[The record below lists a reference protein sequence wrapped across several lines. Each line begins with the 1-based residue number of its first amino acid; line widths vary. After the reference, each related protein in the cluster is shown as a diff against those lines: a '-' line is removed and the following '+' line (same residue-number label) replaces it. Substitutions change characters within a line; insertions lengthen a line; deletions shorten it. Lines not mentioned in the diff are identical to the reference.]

1 MPPKFNFA
9 AMMAKAGAGDTE
21 ATPSAVPAPT
31 TSTAAAAEN
40 RQAETTRVGESTPP
54 EAAQPPPAEPPKKKR
69 KLVKLGAKAA
79 GKKKTRPQLIELIN
93 DGSSGSEGELEDV
106 SPYAQGWVEE
116 LGNPTVKDNRVAAL
130 ISREISLPADMDGLR
145 GRTHNSLAL
154 QVQEQ
159 VLSVSILHLFVT
171 NFLFD

>member
-9 AMMAKAGAGDTE
+9 AMMAKAGDGEME
-21 ATPSAVPAPT
+21 ANPSTAPPP
-31 TSTAAAAEN
+31 TSATAAAA
-40 RQAETTRVGESTPP
+40 AEPTEAGGSTTPGAS
-54 EAAQPPPAEPPKKKR
+54 QPPLSEPPKKKR

-79 GKKKTRPQLIELIN
+79 GKKKTFPQLIEMVN
-93 DGSSGSEGELEDV
+93 DGSSGSEGELDDI
-106 SPYAQGWVEE
+106 SPYAQGWVED

-130 ISREISLPADMDGLR
+130 ISKEISLPADMDGLS

-159 VLSVSILHLFVT
+159 ILSVSFPY
-171 NFLFD
+171 